1 MKRAIA
7 LRYDETEE
15 APVIVSSG
23 EGDVA
28 ALIQRAAAA
37 HAVPIV
43 RDVPLADA
51 LAQLQVGDPIPEAL
65 YEAVAAILRE
75 LVETTH
81 V

>member
-7 LRYDETEE
+7 LRYGDTDD
-15 APVIVSSG
+15 APVVVSNG

-28 ALIQRAAAA
+28 AIIQRAAAA
-37 HAVPIV
+37 YAIPVV

-65 YEAVAAILRE
+65 YEALAAILRE
-75 LVETTH
+75 VAETTRG
-81 V
+81 